1 LISVRVAT
9 NAKAEAHMTDN
20 TRSPLRRPVGHQA
33 DQAGDEWSRQRT
45 AAGPGQQTEDNA
57 TAWPIETVLFDRD
70 GTLIIDV
77 PYNGDPSDVEAMPA
91 ARAALDR
98 LRAAGLTLGVITNQS
113 GLARGLITADQVAAV
128 NSQVTALLGPFATW
142 QICPHDD
149 AARCRCR
156 KPRPGLVH
164 AAAAA
169 LGETP
174 RRCVVLGD
182 RLRDVAAG
190 AAAGA
195 SGILIPTASTPQA
208 EIQAASTVAVSLHAA
223 ADLILARRRPPTGR
237 RHRRSPDRLSTLA
250 VLS

>member
-1 LISVRVAT
+1 
-9 NAKAEAHMTDN
+9 MTDD
-20 TRSPLRRPVGHQA
+20 TRTPLHQAVGHQT
-33 DQAGDEWSRQRT
+33 DQVGDKRSRQHT
-45 AAGPGQQTEDNA
+45 ATGPGQEPEGNA
-57 TAWPIETVLFDRD
+57 AAWPIETVLFDRD

-77 PYNGDPSDVEAMPA
+77 PYNGDPSCVEAMPGS
-91 ARAALDR
+91 RAALDR

-113 GLARGLITADQVAAV
+113 GLARGRITGDQVAAV
-128 NSQVTALLGPFATW
+128 NARVTALLGPFATW

-169 LGETP
+169 LGATP
-174 RRCVVLGD
+174 QRCVVLGD

-190 AAAGA
+190 SAAGA
-195 SGILIPTASTPQA
+195 SGILIPTAGTPQA
-208 EIQAASTVAVSLHAA
+208 ETLDAATVAVSLHAA
-223 ADLILARRRPPTGR
+223 ADLILARRRPPTGPNR
-237 RHRRSPDRLSTLA
+237 GVPGRLGTHA

>member
-1 LISVRVAT
+1 
-9 NAKAEAHMTDN
+9 MTDD
-20 TRSPLRRPVGHQA
+20 TRSPLHRPVGHHA
-33 DQAGDEWSRQRT
+33 DHAGDEHT
-45 AAGPGQQTEDNA
+45 ATGPRQQTEGNA
-57 TAWPIETVLFDRD
+57 AAGPIETVLLDRD

-77 PYNGDPSDVEAMPA
+77 PYNGDPSLVEAMPA
-91 ARAALDR
+91 ARSALDR
-98 LRAAGLTLGVITNQS
+98 LRAAGLTLGVVTNQS
-113 GLARGLITADQVAAV
+113 GLARGLITEDQVAAV
-128 NSQVTALLGPFATW
+128 NARVTALLGPFATW

-164 AAAAA
+164 DAAAA

-190 AAAGA
+190 SAAGA
-195 SGILIPTASTPQA
+195 SGILIPTASTPHA
-208 EIQAASTVAVSLHAA
+208 DIRAASTVAVSLHAA
-223 ADLILARRRPPTGR
+223 ADLIIARRQPPTGR
-237 RHRRSPDRLSTLA
+237 RNSRSPDRLSTYA